1 MQFGVLGPK
10 SRSFRCVIIDTDA
23 ISNGIKVLQYQGIVI
38 MNQIV
43 DTCIGNCLNMLI
55 TAEGE
60 SLRNLE
66 RGTSAAYVQFD
77 P

>member
-1 MQFGVLGPK
+1 
-10 SRSFRCVIIDTDA
+10 
-23 ISNGIKVLQYQGIVI
+23 

>member
-43 DTCIGNCLNMLI
+43 DTCIGDFLNMFI
-55 TAEGE
+55 TEGE